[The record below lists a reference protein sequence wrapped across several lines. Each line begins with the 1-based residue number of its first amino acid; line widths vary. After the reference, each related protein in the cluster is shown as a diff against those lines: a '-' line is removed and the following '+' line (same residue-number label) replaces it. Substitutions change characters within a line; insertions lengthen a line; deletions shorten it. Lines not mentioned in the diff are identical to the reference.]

1 MRGLLLGEEEQDF
14 LQKREVHRLG
24 NNEVLETLPC
34 RFPCRHGKLLDGGGE
49 REAGSRYGSLAW
61 VS

>member
-24 NNEVLETLPC
+24 NDEVLETLPC
-34 RFPCRHGKLLDGGGE
+34 RLPCRHGKLLDGGGE
-49 REAGSRYGSLAW
+49 REGAG
-61 VS
+61 V